1 MKLAIALKEND
12 YNSSVDERFGRAP
25 FFIIIDSDT
34 KEFEIIE
41 NEAKDEATGAGLKAV
56 KNLLKYEIDTIIAGE
71 IGPKA
76 GELIYNLEIPTFK
89 FKDLEKVDEIV
100 NAFNENT
107 LEKYDLSPK
116 PMGLRKA

>member
-41 NEAKDEATGAGLKAV
+41 NEAKDEATGAGLKAI
-56 KNLLKYEIDTIIAGE
+56 KNLLKYEIDIIIAGE

-76 GELIYNLEIPTFK
+76 GELIYGLEIPTFK

-100 NAFNENT
+100 EAFNENT

>member
-12 YNSSVDERFGRAP
+12 FNSSVDERFGRASY
-25 FFIIIDSDT
+25 FLIIDNGT
-34 KEFEIIE
+34 KDYEIIE
-41 NEAKDEATGAGLKAV
+41 NEAKDEVTGAGLKAV
-56 KNLLKYEIDTIIAGE
+56 KILMKYGVEIIIAGE

-76 GELIYNLEIPTFK
+76 ATLINEFEIPTYK
-89 FKDLEKVDEIV
+89 LGNYEKVNEILE
-100 NAFNENT
+100 AFNKNL

>member
-1 MKLAIALKEND
+1 MKLAIALKENN

-25 FFIIIDSDT
+25 FFIIVDSDT

-76 GELIYNLEIPTFK
+76 GELIYDLEIPTFK

>member
-1 MKLAIALKEND
+1 MKLAIALKENN

-41 NEAKDEATGAGLKAV
+41 NEAKDEATGAGLKAI
-56 KNLLKYEIDTIIAGE
+56 KNLLKYEIDIIIAGE

-76 GELIYNLEIPTFK
+76 GELIYDLEIPTFK

-100 NAFNENT
+100 EAFNKNS

>member
-25 FFIIIDSDT
+25 FFIIIDSNT

-76 GELIYNLEIPTFK
+76 GELIYDLEIPTFK

>member
-56 KNLLKYEIDTIIAGE
+56 KNLLKHEIDVIIAGE

-76 GELIYNLEIPTFK
+76 GELIYDLEIPTFK

-100 NAFNENT
+100 KAFNENT

>member
-25 FFIIIDSDT
+25 FFIIIDSNT

-56 KNLLKYEIDTIIAGE
+56 KNLLKYEIDSIIAGE

-76 GELIYNLEIPTFK
+76 GELIYDLEIPTFK

-100 NAFNENT
+100 EAFNENT

>member
-1 MKLAIALKEND
+1 MKLAIALKENE

-34 KEFEIIE
+34 KEFELIE

-56 KNLLKYEIDTIIAGE
+56 KNLLKHEIDIIIAGE

-76 GELIYNLEIPTFK
+76 GELIYDLEIPTFK

-100 NAFNENT
+100 KAFNENT

>member
-25 FFIIIDSDT
+25 FFIIVDSDT

-56 KNLLKYEIDTIIAGE
+56 KNLLKYEIDIIIAGE

-76 GELIYNLEIPTFK
+76 GELIYDLEIPTFK

>member
-1 MKLAIALKEND
+1 MKLAIALKENE

-56 KNLLKYEIDTIIAGE
+56 KNLLKHEIDIIIAGE

-76 GELIYNLEIPTFK
+76 GELIYDLEIPTFK

-100 NAFNENT
+100 KAFNENT

>member
-1 MKLAIALKEND
+1 MKLAITLKENE

-76 GELIYNLEIPTFK
+76 GELIYDLEIPTFK

-100 NAFNENT
+100 KAFNENN

>member
-56 KNLLKYEIDTIIAGE
+56 KNLLKHEIDVIIAGE

-76 GELIYNLEIPTFK
+76 GELIYDLEIPTFK

>member
-76 GELIYNLEIPTFK
+76 GELIYDLEIPTFK
-89 FKDLEKVDEIV
+89 FKDLEKVDEIIK
-100 NAFNENT
+100 AFNENT

>member
-1 MKLAIALKEND
+1 MKLAIALKENN

-56 KNLLKYEIDTIIAGE
+56 KNLLKYEIDIIIAGE

-76 GELIYNLEIPTFK
+76 GELIYDLEIPTFK

>member
-1 MKLAIALKEND
+1 MKLAIALKENE

-56 KNLLKYEIDTIIAGE
+56 KNLLKYEIDIIIAGE

-76 GELIYNLEIPTFK
+76 GELIYDLEIPTFK

>member
-1 MKLAIALKEND
+1 MKLAIALKENN

-76 GELIYNLEIPTFK
+76 GELIYDLEIPTFK

>member
-12 YNSSVDERFGRAP
+12 YNSFVDERFGRAP

-56 KNLLKYEIDTIIAGE
+56 KNLLKYEIDIIIAGE

-76 GELIYNLEIPTFK
+76 GELIYDLEIPTFK

-100 NAFNENT
+100 KAFNKNT

>member
-12 YNSSVDERFGRAP
+12 YNSFVDERFGRAP

-34 KEFEIIE
+34 KEFEITE

-56 KNLLKYEIDTIIAGE
+56 KNLLKHEIDVIIAGE

-76 GELIYNLEIPTFK
+76 GELIYDLEIPTFK

>member
-25 FFIIIDSDT
+25 FFIIVDSDT

-76 GELIYNLEIPTFK
+76 GELIYDLEIPTFK

>member
-25 FFIIIDSDT
+25 FFIIIDSNT

-56 KNLLKYEIDTIIAGE
+56 KNLLKYKIDSIIAGE

-76 GELIYNLEIPTFK
+76 GELIYDLEIPTFK

-100 NAFNENT
+100 RAFNENT

>member
-25 FFIIIDSDT
+25 FFIIIDSNT

-41 NEAKDEATGAGLKAV
+41 NEAKDEATGAGLKTV
-56 KNLLKYEIDTIIAGE
+56 KNLLKYEIDSIIAGE

-76 GELIYNLEIPTFK
+76 GELIYDLEIPTFK

-100 NAFNENT
+100 EAFNENT

>member
-12 YNSSVDERFGRAP
+12 YNSSLDERFGRAP
-25 FFIIIDSDT
+25 FFIIIDNET

-41 NEAKDEATGAGLKAV
+41 NEAKDETTGAGLKAV
-56 KNLLKYEIDTIIAGE
+56 KNLLKYQIDVIIAGE

-76 GELIYNLEIPTFK
+76 GELIYDLEIPTFK
-89 FKDLEKVDEIV
+89 FKDLTKVDEIIE
-100 NAFNENT
+100 AFNKNT

>member
-56 KNLLKYEIDTIIAGE
+56 KNLLKYEIDIIIAGE

-76 GELIYNLEIPTFK
+76 GELIYDLEILTFK

>member
-76 GELIYNLEIPTFK
+76 GELIYDLEIPTFK
-89 FKDLEKVDEIV
+89 FKDLEKVNEIV

>member
-41 NEAKDEATGAGLKAV
+41 NEAKDEATGTGLKAV

-76 GELIYNLEIPTFK
+76 GELIYDLEIPTFK

>member
-1 MKLAIALKEND
+1 MKLAIALKKNE
-12 YNSSVDERFGRAP
+12 YNSIVDERFGRAP
-25 FFIIIDSDT
+25 FFIIIDNNT

-56 KNLLKYEIDTIIAGE
+56 KNLLKYQVEAIITGE

-76 GELIYNLEIPTFK
+76 GELIYDLEIPTFK
-89 FKDLEKVDEIV
+89 FGNLEKVDTIIK
-100 NAFNENT
+100 AFNENL

>member
-12 YNSSVDERFGRAP
+12 YNSFVDERFGRAP

-56 KNLLKYEIDTIIAGE
+56 KNLLKHEIDVIIAGE

-76 GELIYNLEIPTFK
+76 GELIYDLEIPTFK

-100 NAFNENT
+100 KAFNENT
-107 LEKYDLSPK
+107 LEKYDFSPK
-116 PMGLRKA
+116 PTGLRKA

>member
-12 YNSSVDERFGRAP
+12 YNSSVDERFGRTP

-56 KNLLKYEIDTIIAGE
+56 KNLLKHEIDVIIAGE

-76 GELIYNLEIPTFK
+76 GELIYDLEIPTFK

-100 NAFNENT
+100 KAFNENT

>member
-56 KNLLKYEIDTIIAGE
+56 KNLLKYQIDVIIAGE

-76 GELIYNLEIPTFK
+76 GELIYDFEIPTFK
-89 FKDLEKVDEIV
+89 FKDLEKVDKILE
-100 NAFNENT
+100 AFNKNA

>member
-56 KNLLKYEIDTIIAGE
+56 KNLLKYEIDTIIAWE

-76 GELIYNLEIPTFK
+76 GELIYDLEIPTFK